1 MIYSKPFFDRK
12 VITFLLFIFGVGWIL
27 GTDYLGATLLG
38 GYVTSFEF
46 NIIKGLLFITIASAG
61 LYGLLFYR
69 DKKINQHQRLAE
81 SILDATDIGIAM
93 VNTEGEFVLFN
104 EAFESMAGYQKDKLE
119 GLSFIKIVPDNQKKE
134 VVQHFNYLLEGKAPK
149 RREWVFHDTSNNKTL
164 VKSNASLLARDQEK
178 KYVIVAL
185 TDITEQK
192 QLQAEFRQALE
203 EKKTLLAEI
212 VHRVNNNFSVITGLM
227 KLQAFNEDNRPCEDL
242 LLNNTA
248 RIQAMATVQNML
260 YQNDSFTHIEMASSI
275 RKVTTEIVE
284 MFQAGSEVDL
294 SYDLEEVSLN
304 INQMIPCGLILS
316 EVLSHA
322 LQHAFDDEGD
332 KKLEI
337 QLRGHDG
344 EVTVVMSDNWVSESA
359 ELDDTDNLQS
369 IELEII
375 NTLSRQLEGTY
386 TRQPDQQ
393 GTTFSLIFPKRE
405 HKGIGNTH
413 L

>member
-27 GTDYLGATLLG
+27 GTDYLGATLLE

-81 SILDATDIGIAM
+81 SILDATDIGIAV
-93 VNTEGEFVLFN
+93 VNREGEFVLFN
-104 EAFESMAGYQKDKLE
+104 EAFESMAGYQRDRLE
-119 GLSFIKIVPDNQKKE
+119 GLSFMRIVPDNQKKE

-149 RREWVFHDTSNNKTL
+149 RREWVFHDSNNNKTS
-164 VKSNASLLARDQEK
+164 VKSNASLLASDQGG

-192 QLQAEFRQALE
+192 QLQAELRQALE

-227 KLQAFNEDNRPCEDL
+227 KLQTFNVDNRPCEDL

-284 MFQAGSEVDL
+284 TFQAGSEVDL
-294 SYDLEEVSLN
+294 SYDLEEISLN

-322 LQHAFDDEGD
+322 LQHGFDSEDN
-332 KKLEI
+332 KKLKI
-337 QLRGHDG
+337 QLRAHDG
-344 EVTVVMSDNWVSESA
+344 KVTVLISDNWVSGSA
-359 ELDDTDNLQS
+359 ELDNKDDLQS
-369 IELEII
+369 LELEII
-375 NTLSRQLEGTY
+375 KTLTRQLEGTY
-386 TRQPDQQ
+386 TRRPTQQ
-393 GTTFSLIFPKRE
+393 GTTFSLDFPKKDVR
-405 HKGIGNTH
+405 GIGNAQ